1 MHVDKYN
8 VTITHF
14 FEATRKKNDYRFLQS
29 QGRSREIDV
38 RKRKNNHVDM
48 WINNVNIVP
57 KSY

>member
-1 MHVDKYN
+1 MDKYKAI
-8 VTITHF
+8 VTHF
-14 FEATRKKNDYRFLQS
+14 FGATRKKNDYRFPQS
-29 QGRSREIDV
+29 QDRSREIDV

>member
-1 MHVDKYN
+1 MDKYKAI
-8 VTITHF
+8 VTHF
-14 FEATRKKNDYRFLQS
+14 FGATRKKNDYRFLQS

-38 RKRKNNHVDM
+38 RKRKNIHVDM